1 MAAYAHEPTFIPR
14 RIVVFLLIV
23 LFHALLVWALANG
36 LARKVVEV
44 IAPPIQTDIIEEI
57 AEDEPPPPPPPPE
70 MERPPVEVPPPEVN
84 IQIPVDTSTS
94 TAITDVTD
102 RPVPMAPPPPPP
114 KAVVRTNPTVDRRS
128 QPTEDYYPPA
138 SKRAE
143 EEGVATVRV
152 CVGTNGRVTGTPTV
166 TKSSGH
172 PRLDEAAIRWAS
184 RGARFRPGTEDGKP
198 VESCF
203 QFNVRFQLT
212 N

>member
-1 MAAYAHEPTFIPR
+1 MAAYAHESSFIPR
-14 RIVVFLLIV
+14 RLVVFFVIV
-23 LFHALLVWALANG
+23 LFHVLLVWALATG

-44 IAPPIQTDIIEEI
+44 LAPPIQTDIIEEI

-102 RPVPMAPPPPPP
+102 RPVPMAAPPPP
-114 KAVVRTNPTVDRRS
+114 KAVARVAPSIDRRS

-143 EEGVATVRV
+143 EEGIATVRV
-152 CVGTNGRVTGTPTV
+152 CVGTNGRVTGQPTI

-172 PRLDEAAIRWAS
+172 ARLDEAAVKWAS
-184 RGARFRPGTEDGKP
+184 RGARFKPGTEDGNP

-203 QFNVRFQLT
+203 QFNVRFKLT